1 MAPPSQL
8 APSALQRGQL
18 HDNPTDGHG
27 LHLLKKQKKNQNETR
42 PRIEACGSD
51 AELERR
57 RTGRQL
63 SSGLRWPLATLNS
76 STARVHRAR
85 VRRRRAFNRAKFE
98 DLKEH
103 HANATE
109 NRHYSTM
116 HRAALHLVCAQPI
129 GMRPNELIQT
139 NLASLHTPPPA
150 HSKEKQNFDQ
160 NILINTVDNAS
171 LRVVPR
177 ASRVAF
183 ASHTG
188 AVSSFRANSAM

>member
-1 MAPPSQL
+1 MGTVSICSKSKKKIKTRHGRESRRAAPM
-8 APSALQRGQL
+8 
-18 HDNPTDGHG
+18 
-27 LHLLKKQKKNQNETR
+27 
-42 PRIEACGSD
+42 

-177 ASRVAF
+177 ASSVVS

-188 AVSSFRANSAM
+188 ATSSFRANSAM